1 MPTTSTGANASND
14 DGTVMETTEPERDD
28 GLGRSLTAVAVV
40 SVALTLLAPFAFG
53 KATMLGVAIGGALAF
68 TNLYAITLIVRGFM
82 RGAGLPWGAFG
93 AFKFAALLFLV
104 WIVLKNGWADVMPLV
119 LGYASLPLGI
129 VIGQLGRGPSRQKV

>member
-1 MPTTSTGANASND
+1 
-14 DGTVMETTEPERDD
+14 METTEPERDD

-53 KATMLGVAIGGALAF
+53 KAIVLGVAIGGALAF
-68 TNLYAITLIVRGFM
+68 ANLYAIALIVRGFM
-82 RGAGLPWGAFG
+82 RGAGLPWGVFG
-93 AFKFAALLFLV
+93 AFKFAALLFVV
-104 WIVLKNGWADVMPLV
+104 WIVLKNGWADVLPLV